1 MKNLK
6 QTIAIAVLLLS
17 NLACKEEVIQPHT
30 STTPTKAMIVQPE
43 KELTKEEK
51 IATKYYEELPKE

>member
-6 QTIAIAVLLLS
+6 QTIAIAALLLS
-17 NLACKEEVIQPHT
+17 NLACKEEMIQPQT
-30 STTPTKAMIVQPE
+30 STAPTKAMIVQPE

-51 IATKYYEELPKE
+51 IVAKYYEELPKE